1 MGMLNFL
8 LVICDKGLG
17 WCVFDGKFY
26 IVRVQKTLERMH
38 KCVKK
43 EGFLMSETRI
53 LNKTVTTTLIFL
65 LTLSMLGVLASH
77 IKPVHATPYD
87 LTPDY
92 AKAGA
97 IIDIL
102 NFTIVGPTDGTTLT
116 SVTVAYTGTNLTDL
130 SYASVYVSTD
140 GGAHWALFGWAW
152 AASFSGTPPTTTIS
166 GSYFIGEDVKATV
179 KLTFRLS
186 STPTHG
192 HTVDGKVTTYTLTCP
207 PGDGTDSPPIDPDG
221 ETKIDTSAPTVTVT
235 YPTAGTKLRG
245 GSCIN
250 ITWEAT
256 DHDDYTPNGSL
267 LINIDYRIGG
277 GSWNLIASNLQN
289 ITSYSW
295 TVPRV
300 DSDSVQV
307 RVTAFD
313 LAGNSGLDT
322 SGNFTIDSTKPT
334 ISNLTPAPGSYI
346 NTTTTTISAV
356 LSNGLSGINSS
367 SIIMKLDENLV
378 EHTYDSTTKEVS
390 YKATGLTEGN
400 HTVYIYV
407 EDNAGNSANATWS
420 FIVDTIPPG
429 VVVIWP
435 NGNETLIGGET
446 YEIRWNASDL
456 HLAPNP
462 ISIDYSINGGVS
474 WIPIVSNLPNTGSYN
489 WTVPGVISNN
499 SLVRVR
505 AVDLAGNVGHDE
517 SNATFTITYIPKVT
531 TVTVSASPDTVP
543 ADGVTESTITATV
556 LDQCNNIMKGV
567 RVTFTTTLGT
577 LSNVTASG
585 TTVTATTNEAG
596 VATVTLTSTTRGTAT
611 VTATA
616 DSISDTVEVYFYG
629 AAGIEDVMDMLATI
643 RSDIDKLELK
653 FHEGGSFWT
662 FINNWFTTIQ
672 NAMNAILG
680 AIGAIDAKLGSFSEG
695 DTVASL
701 LYEIKASIQNMNVT
715 VNLTPILNE
724 LRNETYGLA
733 AIKNAV
739 SNLSEQLSS
748 AVESITS
755 SLSDIK
761 TTLGAIKQKTDTI
774 NWQDITYIKNKLD
787 AITAPQVTSGG
798 GSTTFTS
805 SGTSVIYEGAKVGT
819 VTVSLKTTGVSYGER
834 LRIRYYTDPN
844 NPTVYIEK
852 TVVSG
857 TNTLGWTD
865 TAAAWKVEIA
875 YTWSSGTDT
884 VYWSYSAIHP

>member
-53 LNKTVTTTLIFL
+53 LSKTVTTTLIFL
-65 LTLSMLGVLASH
+65 LTLSMLGVLASY

-102 NFTIVGPTDGTTLT
+102 NFTIVGPTGGTTLT
-116 SVTVAYTGTNLTDL
+116 SVTVAYTGTDLTDL

-152 AASFSGTPPTTTIS
+152 AASFSGTLPTTTIS
-166 GSYFIGEDVKATV
+166 GTCSIGEGVKATV
-179 KLTFRLS
+179 KLTFKLS
-186 STPTHG
+186 STPKHG
-192 HTVDGKVTTYTLTCP
+192 DTVDGKVTTYTLTYP
-207 PGDGTDSPPIDPDG
+207 PGDGTDSPPIDPAG
-221 ETKIDTSAPTVTVT
+221 GTTIDTSAPTVTVT

-250 ITWEAT
+250 ITWTAT
-256 DHDDYTPNGSL
+256 DNSNFTSDNLL

-313 LAGNSGLDT
+313 LAGNSGLAT

-367 SIIMKLDENLV
+367 SIIMLLDGSPV
-378 EHTYDSTTKEVS
+378 SYDYNSTTGVVS
-390 YKATGLTEGN
+390 HTTTLAEGN

-420 FIVDTIPPG
+420 FIVDITPPE
-429 VVVIWP
+429 VVVIQP
-435 NGNETLIGGET
+435 NGGERLIGGET

-462 ISIDYSINGGVS
+462 ISIDYSINGGGS
-474 WIPIVSNLPNTGSYN
+474 WTLIASNLSNTGSYN

-517 SNATFTITYIPKVT
+517 SNATFTITYVPIVT

-543 ADGVTESTITATV
+543 ADGVTESTITVTV
-556 LDQCNNIMKGV
+556 LDQCNNGMKGV

-577 LSNVTASG
+577 LSNGTATG

-596 VATVTLTSTTRGTAT
+596 VATVTLKSTTRGTAT

-662 FINNWFTTIQ
+662 FINDWFTTIQ

-715 VNLTPILNE
+715 VDLTPILNE

-739 SNLSEQLSS
+739 SDLSEQLSS

-755 SLSDIK
+755 NLSDIK
-761 TTLGAIKQKTDTI
+761 ITLSAIKQKTDTI
-774 NWQDITYIKNKLD
+774 NWTDITYIKNKLD
-787 AITAPQVTSGG
+787 AMTAPQVTSGG

-805 SGTSVIYEGAKVGT
+805 SSTSVIYEGAKVGT
-819 VTVSLKTTGVSYGER
+819 VTVSLKTTGVGYGER